1 MHHYLNLHYGL
12 SFDETRERKVRQV
25 GTFLMDDL
33 MLGPKLTNAMLK
45 LLVTFIMGRG
55 RSVPRFF
62 SSFSLI
68 NNLAPASGP

>member
-1 MHHYLNLHYGL
+1 
-12 SFDETRERKVRQV
+12 
-25 GTFLMDDL
+25 MDDL